1 MTHFGRYILFTVL
14 LMITSAVFSSEVTE
28 ATEKQDSSPLKWTG
42 SVSMQNQH
50 YWRGMQTGRGL
61 SFEAGATVTLTQG
74 LTAGIWNGTALN
86 SSYKEIDLYLTYS
99 HKGLSVSLLDYYC
112 PRNAVFSNE
121 FSDWKKISTPHL
133 IDVQLGYYPDHFPFS
148 IMVSTML
155 WGDDLNDNLE
165 NYYSTYL
172 EFGYHHTVEDMN
184 TSLIVGYSIN
194 ESIYSEKPGI
204 VNIEASADYQVAHL
218 NQYSVNCNTKF
229 IFNPLKD
236 AIYFGAGLSVKKH

>member
-1 MTHFGRYILFTVL
+1 MTYFGRYFVFASL
-14 LMITSAVFSSEVTE
+14 LMTNLAVYSSEVAE
-28 ATEKQDSSPLKWTG
+28 ATKKQDSPPLKWTG

-61 SFEAGATVTLTQG
+61 SFEAGATVSLTSEF
-74 LTAGIWNGTALN
+74 TAGIWNGTALN

-99 HKGLSVSLLDYYC
+99 LQGLSVSLLDYYC

-121 FSDWKKISTPHL
+121 FSDWKEISTPHL
-133 IDVQLGYYPDHFPFS
+133 IDLQLAYYPDHFPFS

-155 WGDDLNDNLE
+155 WGDDLDANLD

-172 EFGYHHTVEDMN
+172 ELGYHHTIDDMS
-184 TSLIVGYSIN
+184 TSLIIGYSVN

-204 VNIEASADYQVAHL
+204 INIEASADYKVVTM
-218 NQYSVNCNTKF
+218 NKYSVNCNTKF
-229 IFNPLKD
+229 IFNPLKE
-236 AIYFGAGLSVKKH
+236 AIYFGAGLSFRKH